1 MDRLL
6 KRWRRLEGCDSVLEL
21 RKRGRQSNVS
31 SEGSYAPQQ
40 AVIPGARL
48 KSPLGSPEALR
59 SQAIQN
65 RRKAT
70 MGSGRVS
77 R

>member
-31 SEGSYAPQQ
+31 SEGSYGPQQ

-48 KSPLGSPEALR
+48 IHLPSDHLR
-59 SQAIQN
+59 HCAVRLSKIEE
-65 RRKAT
+65 RRPWDQE
-70 MGSGRVS
+70 G
-77 R
+77 